1 MYKNKKKK
9 IAIICAMAIVAHETS
24 KKKKNRKTWV
34 KKWIEQRSEQ
44 SNVTLLKDLKENNP
58 DDFKNYLRMDETDF
72 TNLLELVAHR
82 LKKQDTVMRKSISPA
97 ERLIATLR
105 FLSTGNSYEDLKF
118 STKIAAQT
126 LGHIIPETC
135 LALYDVLKD
144 KYMKVKYL
152 IFIII
157 TIKLPR

>member
-1 MYKNKKKK
+1 MLILFYNV
-9 IAIICAMAIVAHETS
+9 II
-24 KKKKNRKTWV
+24 
-34 KKWIEQRSEQ
+34 
-44 SNVTLLKDLKENNP
+44 
-58 DDFKNYLRMDETDF
+58 
-72 TNLLELVAHR
+72 ELVGHR
-82 LKKQDTVMRKSISPA
+82 LKKQDTAMRKSISPE

-152 IFIII
+152 IFIILVTYLDNI
-157 TIKLPR
+157 SKNQHIKIHKIIYLVHSKKNILLNHVTN

>member
-1 MYKNKKKK
+1 
-9 IAIICAMAIVAHETS
+9 
-24 KKKKNRKTWV
+24 
-34 KKWIEQRSEQ
+34 
-44 SNVTLLKDLKENNP
+44 
-58 DDFKNYLRMDETDF
+58 
-72 TNLLELVAHR
+72 
-82 LKKQDTVMRKSISPA
+82 MRKSISPA
-97 ERLIATLR
+97 EHLIATLR

-152 IFIII
+152 IFRYYLSYLDNISKNQHTKSINLFI
-157 TIKLPR
+157 LYIVKCT

>member
-1 MYKNKKKK
+1 
-9 IAIICAMAIVAHETS
+9 
-24 KKKKNRKTWV
+24 
-34 KKWIEQRSEQ
+34 
-44 SNVTLLKDLKENNP
+44 
-58 DDFKNYLRMDETDF
+58 
-72 TNLLELVAHR
+72 
-82 LKKQDTVMRKSISPA
+82 MRKSISPA

-152 IFIII
+152 LLLLSYLDN
-157 TIKLPR
+157 IKNQYIKIHKIV

>member
-1 MYKNKKKK
+1 
-9 IAIICAMAIVAHETS
+9 
-24 KKKKNRKTWV
+24 
-34 KKWIEQRSEQ
+34 
-44 SNVTLLKDLKENNP
+44 
-58 DDFKNYLRMDETDF
+58 
-72 TNLLELVAHR
+72 
-82 LKKQDTVMRKSISPA
+82 MRKSISPA

-118 STKIAAQT
+118 STKIATQT

-144 KYMKVKYL
+144 KYMKVKIYL

-157 TIKLPR
+157 IIIKLAR

>member
-1 MYKNKKKK
+1 
-9 IAIICAMAIVAHETS
+9 MAIVAHEIS

-44 SNVTLLKDLKENNP
+44 SNVTLVSTKGFKKKNP
-58 DDFKNYLRMDETDF
+58 DDFKNYLRMDDTDF

-105 FLSTGNSYEDLKF
+105 FL
-118 STKIAAQT
+118 
-126 LGHIIPETC
+126 
-135 LALYDVLKD
+135 
-144 KYMKVKYL
+144 
-152 IFIII
+152 
-157 TIKLPR
+157 